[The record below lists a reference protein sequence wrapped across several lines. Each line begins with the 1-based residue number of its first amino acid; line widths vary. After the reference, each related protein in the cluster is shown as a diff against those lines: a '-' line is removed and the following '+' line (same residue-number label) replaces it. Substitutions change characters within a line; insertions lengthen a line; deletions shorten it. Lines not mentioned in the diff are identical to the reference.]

1 MTCGSSASWRW
12 SQDATAHSASVV
24 VVRFRRK
31 TAAGPW
37 AFLALRQRYS
47 VFGIARRLLEL
58 MEMGADDQTA
68 AEFVDDHA
76 EELVELRRWARID
89 RFDRRAAN
97 RRLAGEGIA
106 RAGSA
111 A

>member
-1 MTCGSSASWRW
+1 
-12 SQDATAHSASVV
+12 
-24 VVRFRRK
+24 
-31 TAAGPW
+31 
-37 AFLALRQRYS
+37 
-47 VFGIARRLLEL
+47 
-58 MEMGADDQTA
+58 MEMGSDDQTV

-97 RRLAGEGIA
+97 RRLAGEVVA